1 MWKWETH
8 NAMAFCHPAA
18 QIRSVFFQRL
28 VKRVLQDILI
38 IHSHMCPALQ
48 FLRETGGDKKKR
60 IKRKKDLKIWG
71 KLFLDMSEDVGV
83 QLKWISITNHFCP
96 AYAFSPDFEL

>member
-1 MWKWETH
+1 
-8 NAMAFCHPAA
+8 
-18 QIRSVFFQRL
+18 
-28 VKRVLQDILI
+28 
-38 IHSHMCPALQ
+38 MCPALQ